1 MTLAMLALA
10 LLRQSASPPSATP
23 APATAAARDSG
34 TGRPC
39 QVVIDTVGHSGRQVE
54 VRQGETNLFAGG
66 GVRAHCRGTNSTL
79 SADSLAWFAGVGRLD
94 LLGRVEI
101 RDTAFSIDA
110 TTASYFLR
118 QERLEAHKNVVAV
131 SNATGSVLR
140 GPNLTYYRVARGI
153 RDTAETYATTRP
165 TIDYRA
171 TPDSSEPYIIVADRV
186 RMKGSDR
193 MWAGGSVTIDRSDL
207 AAQADSLTRD
217 ETAGNAVLIGR
228 PQVRGQGA
236 RSYRLVGRRIEL
248 ALQEREL
255 HLIKALGAG
264 EAIGADW
271 RLTADTIHLVMGS
284 RKLQQVFAWG
294 DSSRPHALS
303 SQHTI
308 EADSLVLDAPDEV
321 LTAARAYRD
330 ARSTSKRDTSAA
342 AEQNWITG
350 DTITAHW
357 SRKDLDRLVARGSA
371 RAFTHLY
378 NQRDSTA
385 PPSLNYSR
393 GAVIDIAMKGNRID
407 RVLVTGQANGM
418 QLEPLPPPPHDTTK
432 SAKRRGSR

>member
-1 MTLAMLALA
+1 MTLAMLALV
-10 LLRQSASPPSATP
+10 LLRQSAPPATP
-23 APATAAARDSG
+23 APPASAARDSG
-34 TGRPC
+34 AGRRC

-54 VRQGETNLFAGG
+54 VRRGETNLFAGG
-66 GVRAHCRGTNSTL
+66 GVRAHCQGTNSTL
-79 SADSLAWFAGVGRLD
+79 SADSLAWFPGVGRLD

-101 RDTAFSIDA
+101 RDTAVSIDA
-110 TTASYFLR
+110 VRASYFLR

-131 SNATGSVLR
+131 SHPAGSVLR

-153 RDTAETYATTRP
+153 RDTAEMYATTRP
-165 TIDYRA
+165 TINYQA
-171 TPDSSEPYIIVADRV
+171 TPDSGEPYVIVADRV
-186 RMKGSDR
+186 RTKGSDR

-207 AAQADSLTRD
+207 AAQSDSLTRD
-217 ETAGNAVLIGR
+217 EAAGIAALIGR
-228 PQVRGQGA
+228 PQVRGKGA

-248 ALQEREL
+248 ALQERQV

-264 EAIGADW
+264 EATGADW
-271 RLTADTIHLVMGS
+271 RLTADTIHLMMGS
-284 RKLQQVFAWG
+284 GKLQEVVAWG
-294 DSSRPHALS
+294 DSSRPRALS

-321 LTAARAYRD
+321 LTAARAYRH
-330 ARSTSKRDTSAA
+330 ARSTSKRDTSVA
-342 AEQNWITG
+342 AEQNWLAG

-357 SRKDLDRLVARGSA
+357 KKKTLDRLVARGSA

-393 GAVIDIAMKGNRID
+393 GAVIDIAMKGDRID
-407 RVLVTGQANGM
+407 RVMVTGQADGM
-418 QLEPLPPPPHDTTK
+418 QLDPLPPPPPHDTLK

>member
-1 MTLAMLALA
+1 MTLAMLALTILQQTA
-10 LLRQSASPPSATP
+10 PRAAP
-23 APATAAARDSG
+23 APAPPAARDSG

-54 VRQGETNLFAGG
+54 VRRGETNLFAGG
-66 GVRAHCRGTNSTL
+66 GVRAHCQGTGSTL

-94 LLGRVEI
+94 LLGHVQI
-101 RDTAFSIDA
+101 HDTAISIDA

-131 SNATGSVLR
+131 SHPTESVLR

-153 RDTAETYATTRP
+153 RDTAEMYATTRP

-171 TPDSSEPYIIVADRV
+171 TPDSGEPYVIVADRV
-186 RMKGSDR
+186 RTKGSDR

-217 ETAGNAVLIGR
+217 ETAGLAVLIGK

-236 RSYRLVGRRIEL
+236 RSYRLIGRRIEF
-248 ALQEREL
+248 ALQQHEVR
-255 HLIKALGAG
+255 LIKALGAG
-264 EAIGADW
+264 EATGADW
-271 RLTADTIHLVMGS
+271 RLTADTIHLALGN

-294 DSSRPHALS
+294 ASSRPRALS

-321 LTAARAYRD
+321 LTAARAYRN

-342 AEQNWITG
+342 AEQNWIAG

-357 SRKDLDRLVARGSA
+357 IQKDLDRLVARGSA
-371 RAFTHLY
+371 RAFTHLR

-393 GAVIDIAMKGNRID
+393 GAVIDIAMKGDHID
-407 RVLVTGQANGM
+407 RVMVTGKADGM
-418 QLEPLPPPPHDTTK
+418 QFEPLPRPPSHDTTK
-432 SAKRRGSR
+432 SAKPKGSR